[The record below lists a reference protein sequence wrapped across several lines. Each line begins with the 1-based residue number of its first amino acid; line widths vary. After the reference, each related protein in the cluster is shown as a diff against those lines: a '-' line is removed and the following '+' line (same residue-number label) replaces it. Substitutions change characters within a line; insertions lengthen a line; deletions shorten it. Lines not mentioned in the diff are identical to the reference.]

1 MPKCNPKI
9 ESAKKVQSS
18 AIPVEPKV
26 QLPRNVKAICKR
38 DQVRRRTYSLQDWR
52 VNTLTTLVAEHP
64 FLAGMKPAHLGR
76 LCESAMQT
84 EFSESQL
91 IFREGDL
98 ANRFYLLEEGSVALE
113 SHSSLGRTTLIDVLG
128 RGDVLGWSWLFPP
141 YYWHFDARA
150 LKPTRAIFFYGTRL
164 RAECDEDHDFGYE
177 LIKRVAAV
185 VVRRM
190 QAAREQVAR
199 R

>member
-1 MPKCNPKI
+1 
-9 ESAKKVQSS
+9 
-18 AIPVEPKV
+18 
-26 QLPRNVKAICKR
+26 
-38 DQVRRRTYSLQDWR
+38 
-52 VNTLTTLVAEHP
+52 
-64 FLAGMKPAHLGR
+64 
-76 LCESAMQT
+76 MQT
-84 EFSESQL
+84 EFSEGQL

-113 SHSSLGRTTLIDVLG
+113 THTREGRMALVEVLG

-164 RAECDEDHDFGYE
+164 RAQCDEDHDFGYE

-190 QAAREQVAR
+190 QAAREQIAR

>member
-1 MPKCNPKI
+1 M
-9 ESAKKVQSS
+9 A
-18 AIPVEPKV
+18 
-26 QLPRNVKAICKR
+26 RGW
-38 DQVRRRTYSLQDWR
+38 LQH
-52 VNTLTTLVAEHP
+52 VNTLTSSVAEHP
-64 FLAGMKPAHLGR
+64 FLSGMKPVHVEL
-76 LCESAMQT
+76 LCECAMQT
-84 EFSESQL
+84 EFAEGQL

-98 ANRFYLLEEGSVALE
+98 ANRFYLIEEGSVALE
-113 SHSSLGRTTLIDVLG
+113 SAASKGRKAVIQVLG
-128 RGDVLGWSWLFPP
+128 PGDVLGWSWLFPP

-164 RAECDEDHDFGYE
+164 RTQCDEDHDFGYE

-190 QAAREQVAR
+190 QAAREQIAR

>member
-1 MPKCNPKI
+1 M
-9 ESAKKVQSS
+9 SACLSVLRLNM
-18 AIPVEPKV
+18 
-26 QLPRNVKAICKR
+26 LP
-38 DQVRRRTYSLQDWR
+38 
-52 VNTLTTLVAEHP
+52 TLVAGHP
-64 FLAGMKPAHLGR
+64 FLAGMRPAHVEL
-76 LCESAMQT
+76 LCECAMQT
-84 EFSESQL
+84 EFSENQL

-113 SHSSLGRTTLIDVLG
+113 SRSGEGETVVFDVLG

-164 RAECDEDHDFGYE
+164 RTQCDEDHDFGYE

-190 QAAREQVAR
+190 QAGR
-199 R
+199 RQAAESNL

>member
-1 MPKCNPKI
+1 M
-9 ESAKKVQSS
+9 KVMQASPGL
-18 AIPVEPKV
+18 ATRADG
-26 QLPRNVKAICKR
+26 LRA
-38 DQVRRRTYSLQDWR
+38 LR
-52 VNTLTTLVAEHP
+52 VNTLTTSVAEHP
-64 FLAGMKPAHLGR
+64 FVAGMKPAHVEI
-76 LCESAMQT
+76 LCECGMQT
-84 EFSESQL
+84 EFLDGQL

-113 SHSSLGRTTLIDVLG
+113 SHSSDGRVALIEVLG

-164 RAECDEDHDFGYE
+164 RTQCDEDHDFGYE
-177 LIKRVAAV
+177 LIKRMAAV

-190 QAAREQVAR
+190 QAAREQVVGSNR
-199 R
+199 K